1 MTIQRVSDKMQEYN
15 YIEFIQFNYFQV
27 MNINFKK
34 CLCLCVC
41 VCVCVWEGGGAGWG
55 GGGQGPMDPKI

>member
-41 VCVCVWEGGGAGWG
+41 VCVCVCGRG

>member
-41 VCVCVWEGGGAGWG
+41 VGVCVCVCVWEGGGGP
-55 GGGQGPMDPKI
+55 GPMDPKI

>member
-41 VCVCVWEGGGAGWG
+41 VCVCVWEGGG
-55 GGGQGPMDPKI
+55 GGQGPMDPKI

>member
-1 MTIQRVSDKMQEYN
+1 MTIQRVSDKMQEHN

-41 VCVCVWEGGGAGWG
+41 VCVCVGGGGGAG
-55 GGGQGPMDPKI
+55 GGGQGPM

>member
-41 VCVCVWEGGGAGWG
+41 VCVCVG
-55 GGGQGPMDPKI
+55 GGGRAGSNGPQNINVDI